1 MNCNFH
7 PSLLST
13 MESSLPRL
21 LDFLMFALSFH
32 ASNFYFFNVKLVSG
46 TDGERRDGRRHEL
59 RSMTRNFLSDTNRGM
74 NAEWENNRLEAEN
87 SRKEIQK
94 DERCDMSKTN
104 PFWFRRWTTEDNN
117 GKNVLFA
124 TFFMAFRLS
133 SETVVPTKKDQ
144 NLISRRNLS
153 SLNWFYMIPFCSL
166 PSFTEREPRMQYT
179 KVNNHNIV
187 NRNLIFRKLF
197 T

>member
-7 PSLLST
+7 PSLPST

-59 RSMTRNFLSDTNRGM
+59 RSMTRNFHSDTNRGM

-133 SETVVPTKKDQ
+133 SGLFCRQKRIRTWSLDETFLQ
-144 NLISRRNLS
+144 
-153 SLNWFYMIPFCSL
+153 LNWFYMIPFCSL
-166 PSFTEREPRMQYT
+166 PSFTELEREPRMQH
-179 KVNNHNIV
+179 KSEQSQHCE
-187 NRNLIFRKLF
+187 
-197 T
+197 